1 MLFDLEKRQVWFVV
15 SSSKAKL
22 LEPLTKSTAD
32 DKVQVEI
39 LIRTKDEHHNKTLF
53 NQIVEIIG
61 SGVSPTPTP
70 LRHSTFA
77 GPVSATEWLTSP
89 PPQNKVGTLPKDKM
103 AGKFVTEWKGVI
115 ADGAD
120 LKELDVGPG
129 VSSLLGVKDQ
139 EELDNTAAATDMT
152 TILVDFFSNEMAAV
166 IDSGKSIT
174 HEALGEK
181 IENKLED
188 AKWWKSHTPSSAKWK
203 ASNGDWCYSPII
215 QSGGVYDLRSS
226 AQTDDQKLK
235 AGVILCSL
243 GIRYK
248 SYCANVG
255 RTFLIDPDSTQEK
268 NYVFLLELQKF
279 ALTVLKNGAVAKEA
293 YAAVVDKIETD
304 RADLV
309 PYFVKTLG
317 FGMGLEFRD
326 SAYALGPK
334 CARKLRK
341 DMTFSLT
348 LGFNG
353 IPQAKGDHTYAL
365 SLVDTIKIGDDK
377 ATIFNGTQKK
387 WDDVTFYMNE
397 PEDDKKAS
405 RQSRNKEPAAHSAV
419 VKSKLRNENR
429 EIDAEST
436 NRRKQHQ
443 KELAARRQEDG
454 LEKYADGGG
463 GANGREKQWKRFES
477 YVKESQLPENVVSQK
492 IMVDHRRATII
503 LPVNGFAVPFHINTL
518 KSAIKQE
525 EGDYTVLR
533 FMFTTPG
540 AITGKKEDTPFE
552 DPSATFIRG
561 LTYRS
566 TDGFRFTEIHK
577 EITELKKAAVKRDNE
592 RKELA
597 DVVEQDRLQELKG
610 KRPIKLTDVQVRP
623 SFDGKRAVGDVEIH
637 ANGIRYQSAI
647 KNEHKIDILFNN
659 MKHLLFQPCDNELI
673 VVLHIHLKNPIL
685 IGKKKAKDIQF
696 FREASDASFD
706 ETGNKKRRK
715 NYHDE
720 DELEA
725 EQEERKRRAELN
737 KYFKA
742 FADKIAD
749 ASDAHV
755 EVDIPFRELG
765 FQGVPF
771 RANVLLQP
779 TTDTLVFLTEP
790 PFLVLTL
797 AEIEV
802 AHLERVQYGLKNFD
816 MVIIFTDFTRAP
828 VHINTIP
835 STQLEN
841 VKEWLDSVDVPF
853 TEGPVNLNW
862 GAILK
867 TVNDD
872 PYEFFKE
879 GGWSFLGGDSDVSSF
894 SIILLFFQPKWLT
907 CVFLPP
913 ARGRLGR
920 RLGGGLRV
928 QRRRGVRRLERGLG
942 FGERLRQQRVR
953 RLRLGPRRRRGERP
967 GLV

>member
-1 MLFDLEKRQVWFVV
+1 
-15 SSSKAKL
+15 
-22 LEPLTKSTAD
+22 
-32 DKVQVEI
+32 
-39 LIRTKDEHHNKTLF
+39 
-53 NQIVEIIG
+53 
-61 SGVSPTPTP
+61 
-70 LRHSTFA
+70 
-77 GPVSATEWLTSP
+77 
-89 PPQNKVGTLPKDKM
+89 M
-103 AGKFVTEWKGVI
+103 AGKFVNEWKGII

-120 LKELDVGPG
+120 LKEVDVGPG
-129 VSSLLGVKDQ
+129 VSSVLAIKDD
-139 EELDNTAAATDMT
+139 EELDNTAAAVEMT
-152 TILVDFFSNEMAAV
+152 TILVDYFSNEMATV

-188 AKWWKSHTPSSAKWK
+188 AKYWKSHTPSSAKWK
-203 ASNGDWCYSPII
+203 AQFGDWCYSPII
-215 QSGGVYDLRSS
+215 QSGGTYDLRSS
-226 AQTDDQKLK
+226 AQTDDRKLK

-255 RTFLIDPDSTQEK
+255 RTFLIDPDQTQEK
-268 NYVFLLELQKF
+268 NYAFLVSLQKF
-279 ALTVLKNGAVAKEA
+279 ALTLLKEGVVAKEA
-293 YAAVVDKIETD
+293 YAAVVEKIEAD

-334 CARKLRK
+334 CARKLHK
-341 DMTFSLT
+341 GMAFSLT

-353 IPQAKGDHTYAL
+353 IPQAKGTDTYAL
-365 SLVDTIKIGDDK
+365 SLVDTIIIREDK
-377 ATIFNGTQKK
+377 AEILNGTIKK
-387 WDDVTFYMNE
+387 WDDVSFYLNDE
-397 PEDDKKAS
+397 PEEDKKAARS
-405 RQSRNKEPAAHSAV
+405 SRNKEPAAHSAV

-443 KELAARRQEDG
+443 KELAARRQEEG

-463 GANGREKQWKRFES
+463 GAGGREKQWKRFES
-477 YVKESQLPENVVSQK
+477 YVKESQLPEAVASQK
-492 IMVDHRRATII
+492 IMVDTRRATVI
-503 LPVNGFAVPFHINTL
+503 LPINGFAVPFHINTL
-518 KSAIKQE
+518 KSCIKQE
-525 EGDYTVLR
+525 EGDFTVLR

-577 EITELKKAAVKRDNE
+577 EITELKKAAVKRENE

-637 ANGIRYQSAI
+637 SNGIRYQSAI
-647 KNEHKIDILFNN
+647 KSEHKIDVLFNN
-659 MKHLLFQPCDNELI
+659 IKHLLFQPCDNELI

-685 IGKKKAKDIQF
+685 VGKKKTKDIQF

-720 DELEA
+720 DELEQ

-749 ASDAHV
+749 ASDGHV

-765 FQGVPF
+765 FQGVPH

-797 AEIEV
+797 SEIEV

-816 MVIIFTDFTRAP
+816 MVIVFTDFTRAP

-835 STQLEN
+835 SSQLEN

-862 GAILK
+862 SAILK

-879 GGWSFLGGDSDVSSF
+879 GGWSFLGGDSDVSNTSF
-894 SIILLFFQPKWLT
+894 
-907 CVFLPP
+907 CVSSGAAADFAFLIGCRPRLARTMSP
-913 ARGRLGR
+913 RRAPSSARTTRPSSRARTRARRATSTATPRTTRARPRTTRRTAGRTGPRPRRSSRGRKRRAAGR
-920 RLGGGLRV
+920 PAATTSAARA
-928 QRRRGVRRLERGLG
+928 RRRAAGAESEKWVE
-942 FGERLRQQRVR
+942 
-953 RLRLGPRRRRGERP
+953 
-967 GLV
+967 